1 MLGLA
6 AMAEAAGAS
15 VAEVLRLE
23 SVAEQA
29 IVAGE
34 LLELAPFGKVLF
46 SSDAWGPP
54 DSTTCARCCGA
65 GPPFEYWVT
74 GWPVAT
80 RPTPLGQRL
89 ASSLVQ

>member
-15 VAEVLRLE
+15 VAEVVRLV

-29 IVAGE
+29 IVAGDGSAAGE
-34 LLELAPFGKVLF
+34 SLELAPFGKVLF

-54 DSTTCARCCGA
+54 ELHHLGA
-65 GPPFEYWVT
+65 AVAPGHRSNT
-74 GWPVAT
+74 G
-80 RPTPLGQRL
+80 
-89 ASSLVQ
+89 